1 MRKGFRQELSEILEL
16 PLDVSLDLPKV
27 TILGSLGVLIE
38 NHRGLIQYSPQKMV
52 IGVGRGQISI
62 SGRDLQIEEVDREDV
77 VVKGLIETVQMEVQ
91 DRSP

>member
-1 MRKGFRQELSEILEL
+1 VRKGFRQELSEILEL